1 MMIPQSEMNIRK
13 ENELRGIV
21 VLDKPSG
28 MTSHD
33 VVARVRRIFKMK
45 RVGHSGTLDPLAT
58 GVLVILL
65 GKSTRLFEKFAS
77 FDKAYKATMIFGQ
90 KTTTADIQGK
100 IIQELPFEHLVKEQ
114 IENSLK
120 EFIGNI
126 EQIPPMVS
134 AVKVNGKRLY
144 ELARKGIEVAREPRR
159 IRIDKLE
166 LMDFDM
172 PRVKFYLECSK
183 GTYVRQL
190 AEDIAEKLS
199 TVACIAQIQRTKVGP
214 FTIDQAV
221 DLQDLNEK
229 HILNWTG

>member
-1 MMIPQSEMNIRK
+1 MITTDKKVIFRK
-13 ENELRGIV
+13 ENERSGIV
-21 VLDKPSG
+21 VLNKPSG

-65 GKSTRLFEKFAS
+65 GKSTKLFGKFET

-100 IIQELPFEHLVKEQ
+100 ITQQLPFEHLTQEQ
-114 IENSLK
+114 IEKTLK
-120 EFIGNI
+120 EFVGDT

-134 AVKVNGKRLY
+134 AVKLNGKRLY
-144 ELARKGIEVAREPRR
+144 ELARKGIEVAREPRK
-159 IRIDKLE
+159 IRIDKLD
-166 LMDFDM
+166 LIDFNM

-183 GTYVRQL
+183 GTYVRKL
-190 AEDIAEKLS
+190 AEDVAEKLG
-199 TVACIAQIQRTKVGP
+199 TVACIAQIERAKVGP
-214 FTIDQAV
+214 FTIDQAI
-221 DLQDLNEK
+221 DLENLNET
-229 HILNWTG
+229 HIQNWTG

>member
-1 MMIPQSEMNIRK
+1 MIEK
-13 ENELRGIV
+13 ETIVQRNNERTGIV
-21 VLDKPSG
+21 LLNKPSG

-33 VVARVRRIFKMK
+33 VVARVRRIFRMK

-65 GKSTRLFEKFAS
+65 GKSTKLFEKFEA
-77 FDKAYKATMIFGQ
+77 FDKAYKATMIFGK

-100 IIQELPFEHLVKEQ
+100 VTQELPFEHLTQAQ
-114 IENSLK
+114 IENTLK
-120 EFIGNI
+120 EFVGQT

-134 AVKVNGKRLY
+134 AVKINGQRLY
-144 ELARKGIEVAREPRR
+144 ELARKGIEVARVPRK
-159 IRIDKLE
+159 IKIDKLE
-166 LMDFDM
+166 LLDFNM

-183 GTYVRQL
+183 GTYVRKL
-190 AEDIAEKLS
+190 AEDIAEKLK
-199 TVACIAQIQRTKVGP
+199 TVACIAQIERTKVGP
-214 FTIDQAV
+214 FTIDNAV

>member
-1 MMIPQSEMNIRK
+1 MFDKKVNLRK
-13 ENELRGIV
+13 ENERTGIV
-21 VLDKPSG
+21 ILDKPSG

-65 GKSTRLFEKFAS
+65 GKSTKLFGKFET

-100 IIQELPFEHLVKEQ
+100 IIEQLPFVHLTQEQ
-114 IENSLK
+114 ILATLK
-120 EFIGNI
+120 EFVGDTL
-126 EQIPPMVS
+126 QIPPMVS
-134 AVKVNGKRLY
+134 AVKVNGQRLY
-144 ELARKGIEVAREPRR
+144 ELARKGIEVVREPRK
-159 IRIDKLE
+159 IRIDKLD
-166 LMDFDM
+166 LLDFNM
-172 PRVKFYLECSK
+172 PKVKFYLECSK
-183 GTYVRQL
+183 GTYVRKL
-190 AEDIAEKLS
+190 AEDIAEKLG

-221 DLQDLNEK
+221 DLEDLSEK
-229 HILNWTG
+229 HIINWTG